1 MSDSKSQ
8 NIVSEAEQFV
18 REPAGNK
25 SHKKSSF
32 RIRNLLFIIL
42 SILFITFAIRFYMK
56 ATSQTEPSYELPLID
71 STYIIESAVLLEAY
85 VTDHGKLPDGFEDY
99 IASTPGITL
108 TVNIDGSFTY
118 SEDNV
123 VYRSASAIITEE
135 GSL

>member
-1 MSDSKSQ
+1 MSDLGSQ
-8 NIVSEAEQFV
+8 DVISEAEQFV
-18 REPAGNK
+18 REPVRNN
-25 SHKKSSF
+25 HQKKSSF

-42 SILFITFAIRFYMK
+42 SILFIAFAIRFYMK

-71 STYIIESAVLLEAY
+71 STYIVDSAMRLEAY
-85 VTDHGKLPDGFEDY
+85 VIDHGRFPDGFEDH
-99 IASTPGITL
+99 ITSTPGITL